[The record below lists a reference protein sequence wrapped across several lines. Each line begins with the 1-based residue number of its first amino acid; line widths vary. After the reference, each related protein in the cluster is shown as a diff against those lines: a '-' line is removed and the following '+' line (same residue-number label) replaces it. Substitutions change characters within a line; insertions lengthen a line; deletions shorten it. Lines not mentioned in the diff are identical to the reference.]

1 MTQKIDLTIE
11 KDIKGKPF
19 TKTTLLYKNKD
30 VLHKSIES
38 LIPEMIGAE
47 LRALIQNWRKANGFA
62 IDQHIPVLKFW
73 FANPIFKTVFVE
85 GLSGVGENKHFLDLC
100 LVDSAEY
107 EMPKADIMSL
117 TSKYDIVFWSPMGGT
132 VGYGSPLH
140 GNSKNIQKELDIV
153 LNEKLYN
160 RYYE

>member
-1 MTQKIDLTIE
+1 MTPKMKQRIE
-11 KDIKGKPF
+11 LGIVKDMKVKPF
-19 TKTTLLYKNKD
+19 TDTIVLYKNKD

-73 FANPIFKTVFVE
+73 FANPIFKTVFIE

-107 EMPKADIMSL
+107 EIPKADIMSL
-117 TSKYDIVFWSPMGGT
+117 TSQYDIVL
-132 VGYGSPLH
+132 VIERRLKH
-140 GNSKNIQKELDIV
+140 GRERK
-153 LNEKLYN
+153 
-160 RYYE
+160 

>member
-1 MTQKIDLTIE
+1 MTQKIELTVE
-11 KDIKGKPF
+11 KEIKGKPF
-19 TKTTLLYKNKD
+19 TDTIVLYKNKD

-73 FANPIFKTVFVE
+73 FVNPIFKTVFVE

-100 LVDSAEY
+100 LVDCAEY
-107 EMPKADIMSL
+107 ETPSADIMSL
-117 TSKYDIVFWSPMGGT
+117 TSNYDIVFWSPMGGT

-140 GNSKNIQKELDIV
+140 GNSPNIQKELDIV

>member
-1 MTQKIDLTIE
+1 MTQKNNSFTDTIV
-11 KDIKGKPF
+11 
-19 TKTTLLYKNKD
+19 LYKNKD

-107 EMPKADIMSL
+107 EMPDAEVMSL
-117 TSKYDIVFWSPMGGT
+117 YSNDDIIFWSPLGGT
-132 VGYGSPLH
+132 VGHGSPLH
-140 GNSKNIQKELDIV
+140 GNTKNIQKEIDTV

>member
-1 MTQKIDLTIE
+1 MTQKNNSFTNTIV
-11 KDIKGKPF
+11 
-19 TKTTLLYKNKD
+19 LYKNKD

-73 FANPIFKTVFVE
+73 FANPIFKPVFVE

-107 EMPKADIMSL
+107 EMPDAEVMSL
-117 TSKYDIVFWSPMGGT
+117 YSNDDIIFWSPLGGT
-132 VGYGSPLH
+132 VGHGSPLH
-140 GNSKNIQKELDIV
+140 GNTKNIQKEIDTV